1 MKPQVGYLRA
11 RKDSDRDRAAYVN
24 YLQTWLP
31 SFYPNPPDLAQGTH
45 QLADSLGGGLVL
57 RKVSSKYAWIEKL
70 PASRPAKHTQLYYN
84 QAKSSALRAW
94 DKMCIQLIIA
104 AGRSAK
110 KKIRIAR
117 PAPVRNKVACA
128 S

>member
-31 SFYPNPPDLAQGTH
+31 SFYPNRPDLAQGAH
-45 QLADSLGGGLVL
+45 QLADSLGVGLVL
-57 RKVSSKYAWIEKL
+57 PKVSWKYAWIEKL
-70 PASRPAKHTQLYYN
+70 FGFAAAKHTQLYYN

-94 DKMCIQLIIA
+94 DKMCILLIIA

-110 KKIRIAR
+110 KKVRIAR
-117 PAPVRNKVACA
+117 PR
-128 S
+128 SGS